1 MPDDLSSR
9 SLICPDCGE
18 VYAGARGETC
28 PEDGAL
34 LQEMP
39 ISDDTGDDPLIGEV
53 LERRFSIQELVGEGS
68 MARVYRAT
76 QLSVHR
82 EVALKILD
90 PGHSTDTVLVERF
103 YREAQIISDFS
114 HPNIVRLFDFGRDE
128 EHEIL
133 YLAMEHVDGYPV
145 ERLVRRGRLV
155 PALAVELAIQICG
168 ALAEVHSHGV
178 VHRDL
183 KPENLM
189 VVPRADG
196 ELEVKLLDF
205 GIAHALQRADGFTEP
220 GEVWGTPHYLA
231 PEQAEAEEVGAYS
244 DLYSLGIM
252 LFEML
257 TGRAPTSGEKSME
270 ILYEHVEGDLPDI
283 RQFLGEEHVCDD
295 LVELVRRLL
304 STDPE
309 DRPQY
314 ALEVRERLRAIAEEQ
329 DYAECRVDPSKD
341 REAMFTDFIRPAAP
355 SGDQEPPHT
364 PLDRTRV
371 ETPRSDQP
379 RELSDSAP
387 ARPGA
392 DVQVPASGAAFED
405 SAEPASDSTPE
416 EDGDSG
422 TELNGGP
429 SVDQEEQDEQGETPA
444 DESTRPPSDPGYA
457 TESPSGGRR
466 WMLAALGTV
475 LAVAGGGVVVYFW
488 ADDGLVPTRS
498 GADTG
503 RAAEAAAGVDSEE
516 RVSPRDRTGASAD
529 VETPPDADDRLDAE
543 SRDAGR
549 RDDASVDVRTGDG
562 GRETGETGAVGA
574 DRVGSGGGR
583 DEASGAPST
592 YEGAG
597 GGGAGAPDPSPGGAN
612 AESES
617 EGPTAPPAET
627 AGPAGR
633 DESEPE
639 DPSAGGAAESDG
651 ESSSDSESDESEQRV
666 DPGLYPV
673 E

>member
-39 ISDDTGDDPLIGEV
+39 TSEDAGDDPLIGEV

-145 ERLVRRGRLV
+145 EQLVRRGRLV
-155 PALAVELAIQICG
+155 PELAVELAIQICG

-295 LVELVRRLL
+295 LVELVRRML

-314 ALEVRERLRAIAEEQ
+314 ALEVRERLRGIAEEQ

-341 REAMFTDFIRPAAP
+341 REAMFSAFIRPAAP

-387 ARPGA
+387 ARRGA

-429 SVDQEEQDEQGETPA
+429 SVEQEEQEEQGETPA
-444 DESTRPPSDPGYA
+444 DESTELPSDPGFA
-457 TESPSGGRR
+457 TESPAGGRR

-475 LAVAGGGVVVYFW
+475 LAVAGGGLVVYFW
-488 ADDGLVPTRS
+488 DGDGLVPTRS
-498 GADTG
+498 GADAG
-503 RAAEAAAGVDSEE
+503 RAAEPAAGVDSAQA
-516 RVSPRDRTGASAD
+516 VSTRKRPGAD
-529 VETPPDADDRLDAE
+529 VDTPADAGVGMDAE
-543 SRDAGR
+543 SREAGR
-549 RDDASVDVRTGDG
+549 RDDASVDVQTGDG
-562 GRETGETGAVGA
+562 GRETGETGAVEVDRAGA
-574 DRVGSGGGR
+574 GGGR
-583 DEASGAPST
+583 GGASGTPST
-592 YEGAG
+592 YEGG
-597 GGGAGAPDPSPGGAN
+597 GGRESAAPNPSSGGAN
-612 AESES
+612 SDFESGS
-617 EGPTAPPAET
+617 SAPPPAES
-627 AGPAGR
+627 AEP
-633 DESEPE
+633 DESEP
-639 DPSAGGAAESDG
+639 DDSSTGGAAESGG